1 MMRTAATLRTAL
13 NTLALAI
20 AKGCIR
26 AYQLTLSPFIGHQC
40 RFHPTCSNYALA
52 ALDSHGPLRGAWL
65 ALCRL
70 SKCHPFN
77 PGGFDPPPAPRIAEE
92 ASSLSQC
99 AKPLRPK
106 QQPASQRAASTRHKE
121 AP

>member
-1 MMRTAATLRTAL
+1 MNRTAATLQTAL
-13 NTLALAI
+13 KTLALAI

-52 ALDSHGPLRGAWL
+52 ALDSHGPLKGTWL

-70 SKCHPFN
+70 AKCHPFH
-77 PGGFDPPPAPRIAEE
+77 PGGFDPPPAPRTAEE
-92 ASSLSQC
+92 A
-99 AKPLRPK
+99 P
-106 QQPASQRAASTRHKE
+106 
-121 AP
+121 

>member
-1 MMRTAATLRTAL
+1 MMRITATLGRSARA
-13 NTLALAI
+13 LALAI
-20 AKGCIR
+20 AKGCVR

-52 ALDSHGPLRGAWL
+52 ALDSHGPFRGAWL
-65 ALCRL
+65 SLRRL
-70 SKCHPFN
+70 SKCHPFH
-77 PGGFDPPPAPRIAEE
+77 PGGFDPPPAARIAGQ

-99 AKPLRPK
+99 AQPLMPK
-106 QQPASQRAASTRHKE
+106 QHAAGRRDASICVKE